1 MLEISNLSVSYGAI
15 QAVKGFTGTAMN
27 GHITGILGANGAGK
41 SSLLRAISGLSAT
54 TGGIIKLDG
63 RDISGLSASERSKL
77 GIAHAMEGRRLF
89 RHLTVGE
96 NLRLAWSFGTRRST
110 LSHALED
117 VFERF
122 PILSEK
128 SHSQAGLLSGGQQQM
143 MILSCATI
151 RAPRVLLLDE
161 PSLGLSPLITTQ
173 IYEFIASFSK
183 SSEVCVLLTEQMAAI
198 ALKVATDI
206 HVLRQGN
213 TVFTGD
219 AKKMVQDGRSGELS
233 SLYLG

>member
-1 MLEISNLSVSYGAI
+1 MLEISELSVSYGAI
-15 QAVKGFTGTAMN
+15 QAVKGFTGTAVN

-41 SSLLRAISGLSAT
+41 SSLLRAISGLSVT
-54 TGGIIKLDG
+54 FGGTIKLDG
-63 RDISGLSASERSKL
+63 RDITGLTATQLSKL

-89 RHLTVGE
+89 RHLTVAE
-96 NLRLAWSFGTRRST
+96 NLRLAWSFGARKSD
-110 LSHALED
+110 LKKALTD

-122 PILSEK
+122 PILAEK
-128 SHSQAGLLSGGQQQM
+128 SESQAGLLSGGQQQM

-151 RAPRVLLLDE
+151 RDPRVLLLDE

-173 IYEFIASFSK
+173 IYAFISAFSK
-183 SSEVCVLLTEQMAAI
+183 SGDVCVVLTEQMAAI
-198 ALKVATDI
+198 ALKVATDV
-206 HVLRQGN
+206 HVLRQGS

-219 AKKMVQDGRSGELS
+219 AKEMTRDGRSSELS

>member
-1 MLEISNLSVSYGAI
+1 MLEISDLSVSYGAI
-15 QAVKGFTGTAMN
+15 QAVKGFTGTAAN

-54 TGGIIKLDG
+54 TGGMIKLDG
-63 RDISGLSASERSKL
+63 RDITGLAATERAKL

-89 RHLTVGE
+89 RHLTVAE
-96 NLRLAWSFGTRRST
+96 NLRLAWSFGARKSD
-110 LSHALED
+110 LKKALAD

-122 PILSEK
+122 PILAEK
-128 SHSQAGLLSGGQQQM
+128 SDSQAGLLSGGQQQM

-151 RAPRVLLLDE
+151 RDPRVLLLDE

-173 IYEFIASFSK
+173 IYEFIGAFSK
-183 SSEVCVLLTEQMAAI
+183 SDDVCVVLTEQMAAI
-198 ALKVATDI
+198 ALKVATDV
-206 HVLRQGN
+206 HVLRQGS

-219 AKKMVQDGRSGELS
+219 AKEMTRDGRSSELS

>member
-1 MLEISNLSVSYGAI
+1 MLEITDLSVSYGAI
-15 QAVKGFTGTAMN
+15 QAVRGFSGNALN

-41 SSLLRAISGLSAT
+41 SSLLRAISGLSAV
-54 TGGIIKLDG
+54 TGGVIKLDG
-63 RDISGLSASERSKL
+63 RDITLFSPSERAKI

-89 RHLTVGE
+89 RHLTVRE
-96 NLRLAWSFGTRRST
+96 NLRLAWNFGTRKST
-110 LSHALED
+110 LSNALND

-128 SHSQAGLLSGGQQQM
+128 SEIQAGLLSGGQQQM

-151 RAPRVLLLDE
+151 REPRVLLLDE

-173 IYEFIASFSK
+173 IYEFIGSYSK
-183 SSEVCVLLTEQMAAI
+183 TAEVCVLLTEQMAAI

-206 HVLRQGN
+206 HVLRQGK
-213 TVFTGD
+213 TVFSGD
-219 AKKMVQDGRSGELS
+219 AKKMIQDGRSAELS
-233 SLYLG
+233 NLYLG

>member
-1 MLEISNLSVSYGAI
+1 MLEISNLSVSYGPI
-15 QAVKGFTGTAMN
+15 QAVKGFSGTAVN

-54 TGGIIKLDG
+54 TSGHIKLDG
-63 RDISGLSASERSKL
+63 RDITGLAASERAKL

-89 RHLTVGE
+89 RHLSVAE
-96 NLRLAWSFGTRRST
+96 NLRLAWSFGARKS
-110 LSHALED
+110 ALNKALNE
-117 VFERF
+117 VYERF
-122 PILSEK
+122 PILAEK
-128 SHSQAGLLSGGQQQM
+128 SGSQAGLLSGGQQQM

-151 RAPRVLLLDE
+151 RDPRVLLLDE

-173 IYEFIASFSK
+173 IYEFIGAFSK
-183 SSEVCVLLTEQMAAI
+183 SGEVCVVLTEQMAAI

-206 HVLRQGN
+206 HVLRQGS
-213 TVFTGD
+213 TVFSGEAQEMTR
-219 AKKMVQDGRSGELS
+219 DGRASELS

>member
-1 MLEISNLSVSYGAI
+1 MLEILNLSVSFGAI
-15 QAVKGFTGTAMN
+15 RAVKEFSGVATN

-41 SSLLRAISGLSAT
+41 SSLLRAISGLSSIM
-54 TGGIIKLDG
+54 GGTITLDG
-63 RDISGLSASERSKL
+63 RDITKLSASERAKL

-96 NLRLAWSFGTRRST
+96 NLRLAWSFGARKTT
-110 LSHALED
+110 LPHALED
-117 VFERF
+117 VFDRF
-122 PILSEK
+122 PILAEK
-128 SHSQAGLLSGGQQQM
+128 AHVHAGLLSGGQQQM

-173 IYEFIASFSK
+173 IYRFIGEFSK
-183 SSEVCVLLTEQMAAI
+183 SAEVCVLLAEQSVAI
-198 ALKVATDI
+198 ALNVATEV
-206 HVLRQGN
+206 HVLRQGA

-219 AKKMVQDGRSGELS
+219 AKQIRAQGPSGEMS